1 MVNPSEEQPAGTAQP
16 QPPTIQGIQPPTGL
30 NLSGKDKAVNWKIY
44 KQQWENYSIV
54 AQLYR
59 QSEDY
64 RVALFLYSI
73 GQEAVKT
80 YNSFDMSEENR
91 QKLAEIIKEFN
102 NYAVG
107 ETNET
112 YEHYIFN
119 SREQKEGEPI
129 DSYVAEL
136 RTLAQSCNFCT
147 CFQDSLIGDCIV
159 LGIRDGKTCKRL
171 LLQNKLTL
179 TKCTNIVKSDKVSKT
194 QIQSMDQAPKQ
205 DDVHKVKFTHKQKQ
219 CDMKP
224 ENKKHFN
231 NHRNEKPCDRC
242 GGKHRPAKTNCF
254 AYGKVCGACGMKN
267 HFAKQ
272 CKSKV
277 KTHQVGE
284 GLSDTES
291 SEEYLFSVTTPET
304 TDNVNAISER
314 EIYAQMLINEKPIKF
329 HIDCGATVNVLP
341 IKYVNSKDIKPS
353 NCVLQM
359 WNKTELKPEGTC
371 RVTLRNPKNH
381 QKYSIEFIL
390 IKENLTPLLGAKV
403 IQQMGLI
410 QVHGANFEKV
420 AVTKTMDKAS
430 GTKTA
435 QEIIEEYKDVF
446 EGDLGTLEGKQHLA
460 VDPTVLPN
468 VFPLRWVPFA
478 IKPKLMT
485 ELERLTDIG
494 VLMPVDEPTD
504 WASHLVIAMKE
515 SGDLRLCLDPK
526 QLNKALKRERYPL
539 PRIEDVLP
547 DLSRAKVFTKVDA
560 RNGYWHMQFDD
571 ETSKLMTFDTPF
583 RQYRWK
589 YLPFGI
595 SVASVL

>member
-1 MVNPSEEQPAGTAQP
+1 MVNPFEEQPAGTAQP
-16 QPPTIQGIQPPTGL
+16 QPPAIQGIQPPTGL
-30 NLSGKDKAVNWKIY
+30 NLSGKDKVVNWKIY

-54 AQLYR
+54 AQLDR

-91 QKLAEIIKEFN
+91 QKLAEIIKELN

-119 SREQKEGEPI
+119 SRKQKDGEPI

-147 CFQDSLIGDCIV
+147 CLQDSLIGDCIV

-179 TKCTNIVKSDKVSKT
+179 TKCIDIVKSDKASKT

-277 KTHQVGE
+277 KTHQVVE

-329 HIDCGATVNVLP
+329 HIDCGTTVNILP
-341 IKYVNSKDIKPS
+341 IKYVNAKDIKPS
-353 NCVLQM
+353 KWVLQM

-381 QKYSIEFIL
+381 RKYSTEFIL
-390 IKENLTPLLGAKV
+390 IKENLTPLLGTKV

-420 AVTKTMDKAS
+420 AATKTMDKAS

-478 IKPKLMT
+478 IKPKFMS

-515 SGDLRLCLDPK
+515 SGDLRLCLNPK

-547 DLSRAKVFTKVDA
+547 DLSHAKVFTKVDA
-560 RNGYWHMQFDD
+560 RNGHWHMQLDD

>member
-1 MVNPSEEQPAGTAQP
+1 
-16 QPPTIQGIQPPTGL
+16 
-30 NLSGKDKAVNWKIY
+30 
-44 KQQWENYSIV
+44 
-54 AQLYR
+54 
-59 QSEDY
+59 
-64 RVALFLYSI
+64 
-73 GQEAVKT
+73 
-80 YNSFDMSEENR
+80 
-91 QKLAEIIKEFN
+91 
-102 NYAVG
+102 
-107 ETNET
+107 
-112 YEHYIFN
+112 
-119 SREQKEGEPI
+119 
-129 DSYVAEL
+129 
-136 RTLAQSCNFCT
+136 
-147 CFQDSLIGDCIV
+147 
-159 LGIRDGKTCKRL
+159 
-171 LLQNKLTL
+171 
-179 TKCTNIVKSDKVSKT
+179 
-194 QIQSMDQAPKQ
+194 MDQASKQ

-242 GGKHRPAKTNCF
+242 GGKHHPAKTNCF

-284 GLSDTES
+284 GLSDTEL

-314 EIYAQMLINEKPIKF
+314 EIYAQMLIHEKPVKF
-329 HIDCGATVNVLP
+329 HIDCGGMLNVLP
-341 IKYVNSKDIKPS
+341 IKYVNAKDIKPS
-353 NCVLQM
+353 KCVLQM
-359 WNKTELKPEGTC
+359 WNKTELKPEGKC
-371 RVTLRNPKNH
+371 RVTLCNPKNRR
-381 QKYSIEFIL
+381 KYSIEFIL
-390 IKENLTPLLGAKV
+390 VKRNLTPLLGAKV
-403 IQQMGLI
+403 TQQMGLI
-410 QVHGANFEKV
+410 QVHGANFEKF
-420 AVTKTMDKAS
+420 AATKTMDKAS
-430 GTKTA
+430 GPKTA

-494 VLMPVDEPTD
+494 ILMPVDEPTD
-504 WASHLVIAMKE
+504 WVSHLVIATKE
-515 SGDLRLCLDPK
+515 SGDLHLCLDPK

-560 RNGYWHMQFDD
+560 RNGYWHMQLDD
-571 ETSKLMTFDTPF
+571 ESSTLTTFDTPF

-589 YLPFGI
+589 HLPFGI